1 MDLDAGKQVSL
12 HFTPPSSPGI
22 TPILGYTISAPGI
35 APVHVTGHD
44 YLWATSSD
52 GLYAAVGGLTDGTSY
67 TFTITAEN
75 VAGSGRPATVTAT
88 PTAG

>member
-1 MDLDAGKQVSL
+1 MSAKVGDGAVSL

-35 APVHVTGHD
+35 APVQVTGHD

-52 GLYAAVGGLTDGTSY
+52 GLYAVVGGLPSPSQ
-67 TFTITAEN
+67 
-75 VAGSGRPATVTAT
+75 AGRSLRRCPR
-88 PTAG
+88 